1 MLKVEINNR
10 FSYETM
16 QSEKRKTSSSGSEL
30 GKDDFLNILM
40 TQLQNQDPS
49 NPVDDKEFIAQL
61 ATFSTLEQITNLNTS
76 VQSFIEEQKPNTL
89 LQLQSLIDQ
98 NVTWSSTGENG
109 QTKKAQTGIIKSV
122 YMDDNQMM
130 FETTEGL
137 KGNTA
142 DLDKIGVQNA
152 DVLGNA
158 SNLIGRT
165 IGWQEDGVEKE
176 AAVKSVSLKNGTLL
190 FEMENGNTIKQSQI
204 TRVLS

>member
-16 QSEKRKTSSSGSEL
+16 QGEKRKTSSSGSEL

-61 ATFSTLEQITNLNTS
+61 ATFSTLEQITNLNTT

-98 NVTWSSTGENG
+98 NVTWSSTEENG
-109 QTKKAQTGIIKSV
+109 QTKKEQKGIIKSV
-122 YMDDNQMM
+122 YMNDNQMM

-158 SNLIGRT
+158 SSLIGRT
-165 IGWQEDGVEKE
+165 IGWQEDGSEKE
-176 AAVKSVSLKNGTLL
+176 AAVTSVSLKNGILL

>member
-1 MLKVEINNR
+1 MEINNR

-16 QSEKRKTSSSGSEL
+16 QAEKRKTSSSGSEL

-61 ATFSTLEQITNLNTS
+61 ATFSTLEQITNLNTT

-98 NVTWSSTGENG
+98 KVTWSSTEENG
-109 QTKKAQTGIIKSV
+109 QTKKEQTGIIKSV

-165 IGWQEDGVEKE
+165 IGWQEDGSEKE
-176 AAVKSVSLKNGTLL
+176 AAVTAVSLKNGILL

>member
-1 MLKVEINNR
+1 
-10 FSYETM
+10 
-16 QSEKRKTSSSGSEL
+16 
-30 GKDDFLNILM
+30 
-40 TQLQNQDPS
+40 
-49 NPVDDKEFIAQL
+49 
-61 ATFSTLEQITNLNTS
+61 LNTA

-109 QTKKAQTGIIKSV
+109 QTKKEQTGIIKSV

-142 DLDKIGVQNA
+142 DLDKIGVQNG

-165 IGWQEDGVEKE
+165 IGWQEDGAEKE
-176 AAVKSVSLKNGTLL
+176 DAVKLVSLKNGTLL

>member
-1 MLKVEINNR
+1 MEINNR

-16 QSEKRKTSSSGSEL
+16 QAEKRKTSSLGSEL

-61 ATFSTLEQITNLNTS
+61 ATFSTLEQITNLNTT

-89 LQLQSLIDQ
+89 LQMQSLIDQ
-98 NVTWSSTGENG
+98 NVTWSATEENG
-109 QTKKAQTGIIKSV
+109 HTRKEQTGIIKIV

-130 FETTEGL
+130 FETNEGL

-158 SNLIGRT
+158 SHLIGRT
-165 IGWQEDGVEKE
+165 IGWQEDGSEKE
-176 AAVKSVSLKNGTLL
+176 AAVTSVSLKNGILL
-190 FEMENGNTIKQSQI
+190 FEMENGSTIKQNQI

>member
-1 MLKVEINNR
+1 MEINNR

>member
-10 FSYETM
+10 FSYEIM
-16 QSEKRKTSSSGSEL
+16 QAEKGKTSSSGSEL

-61 ATFSTLEQITNLNTS
+61 ATFSTVEQITNLNTT

-98 NVTWSSTGENG
+98 NVTWSSTEENG
-109 QTKKAQTGIIKSV
+109 QTKKEQTGIIKSV

-142 DLDKIGVQNA
+142 DLNKIGVQNA
-152 DVLGNA
+152 DILGNA

-165 IGWQEDGVEKE
+165 IGWQEDGSEKE
-176 AAVKSVSLKNGTLL
+176 AAVKSVSLKNGILL

>member
-1 MLKVEINNR
+1 VLKVEINNR

-61 ATFSTLEQITNLNTS
+61 ATFSTLEQITNLNTA
-76 VQSFIEEQKPNTL
+76 VQSFIEEQEPNTL

-98 NVTWSSTGENG
+98 NVRWSSTGENG
-109 QTKKAQTGIIKSV
+109 QTKKEQTGIIKSV
-122 YMDDNQMM
+122 YIDDNQMM

-142 DLDKIGVQNA
+142 DLDKIGVQNV

-158 SNLIGRT
+158 SNLIRRT
-165 IGWQEDGVEKE
+165 IGWQEDGAEKE

>member
-16 QSEKRKTSSSGSEL
+16 QAEKRKTSSSGSEL

-61 ATFSTLEQITNLNTS
+61 ATFSTLEQITNLNTT

-98 NVTWSSTGENG
+98 KVTWSSTEENG
-109 QTKKAQTGIIKSV
+109 QTKKEQTGIIKSV

-165 IGWQEDGVEKE
+165 IGWQEDGSEKE
-176 AAVKSVSLKNGTLL
+176 AAVTAVSLKNGILL

>member
-1 MLKVEINNR
+1 VLKVEINNR

>member
-16 QSEKRKTSSSGSEL
+16 QAEKRKTSSSGSEL

-61 ATFSTLEQITNLNTS
+61 ATFSTLEQITNLNTT

-98 NVTWSSTGENG
+98 NVTWSSTEENG
-109 QTKKAQTGIIKSV
+109 QTKKEQKGIIKSV

-165 IGWQEDGVEKE
+165 IGWQEDGAEKE
-176 AAVKSVSLKNGTLL
+176 AAVTAVSLKNGILL